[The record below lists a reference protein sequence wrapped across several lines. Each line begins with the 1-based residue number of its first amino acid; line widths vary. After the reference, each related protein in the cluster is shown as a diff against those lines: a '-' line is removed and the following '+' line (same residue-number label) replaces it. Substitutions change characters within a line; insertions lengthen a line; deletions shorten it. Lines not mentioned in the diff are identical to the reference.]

1 MPCRALRALRELGF
15 VSLALIVLCSIIVIL
30 AAPAVVLLRGSPHSA
45 ELRQALA
52 DHARTTA
59 ELRASSAKLRANCI
73 GPKWQRMPYR
83 SETT

>member
-1 MPCRALRALRELGF
+1 MKPALCLCLGIALGW
-15 VSLALIVLCSIIVIL
+15 VQDAPSPSLKA
-30 AAPAVVLLRGSPHSA
+30 
-45 ELRQALA
+45 ALA